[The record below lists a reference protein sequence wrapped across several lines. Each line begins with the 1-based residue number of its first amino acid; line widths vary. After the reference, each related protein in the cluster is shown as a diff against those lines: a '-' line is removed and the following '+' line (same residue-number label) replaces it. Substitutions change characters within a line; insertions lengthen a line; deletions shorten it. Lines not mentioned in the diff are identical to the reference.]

1 MKGFNE
7 IICEANDRLSKDF
20 EVGVNVLSNQTRTWL
35 KSLDAAM
42 ERWKLS
48 YDQCRDAARKF
59 KLGDFEG
66 ALKTIWKGKLDVEV
80 KNSENGGNS
89 TTKTYTID
97 GYATFTERIEYKNG
111 SFAHSITGRYDE
123 NPTPGYS
130 LGTIISVYGKGEG
143 HNVESVDDRMTR
155 EALSARNTANIYNIL
170 FVGCDIQG
178 KFISKPMLK
187 LKKSL

>member
-59 KLGDFEG
+59 KLEG

-130 LGTIISVYGKGEG
+130 LGTVISVYGKGEG
-143 HNVESVDDRMTR
+143 HNVENVDDRMTR